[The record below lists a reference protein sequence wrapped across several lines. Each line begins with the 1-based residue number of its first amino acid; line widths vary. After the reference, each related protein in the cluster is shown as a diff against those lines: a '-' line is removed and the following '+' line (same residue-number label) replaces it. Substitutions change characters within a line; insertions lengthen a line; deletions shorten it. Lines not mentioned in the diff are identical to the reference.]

1 MNARVILVA
10 GLIVVL
16 AIVMPALAVAPSSNF
31 NGTPTSGCSP
41 LSVYFVDMSTGTL
54 SDYNWTFGDGGAST
68 ALNVSHTYTVGVGT
82 STFTVS
88 HGVNATLGAGSDIE
102 TKSAYI
108 TVNAACHTPIDPN
121 VVDWANISG
130 LIGNISRIF
139 PGIIAMVLGILPLI
153 FIGMIV
159 GLVVGLFGAI
169 MEVVKNITTYFK

>member
-1 MNARVILVA
+1 MNARVILMT

-16 AIVMPALAVAPSSNF
+16 AIVMPAFAVAPTAEF

-54 SDYNWTFGDGGAST
+54 NNFNWTFGDGGTST
-68 ALNVSHTYTVGVGT
+68 ALNVSHTYTVGSGT

-88 HGVNATLGAGSDIE
+88 HGVNATAGAGSDIE

-108 TVNAACHTPIDPN
+108 TVNTACHTPIDPN
-121 VVDWANISG
+121 IVDWANLSA
-130 LIGNISRIF
+130 LIGNIPRIF
-139 PGIIAMVLGILPLI
+139 PGVIAMVIGILPLI
-153 FIGMIV
+153 FIGMII

-169 MEVVKNITTYFK
+169 MEIVKNFATFLK